1 LTNLTHYT
9 TGNLMIAACS
19 DNILMRFIL
28 VIKCNDLELFIGAIG
43 AGNDGFLDT
52 IFNLKIRTD
61 LTVMLGSG

>member
-1 LTNLTHYT
+1 
-9 TGNLMIAACS
+9 MIATCS